1 LEITKICMIVE
12 NFYSVIRS
20 ETPAPTWYDFGRTFS
35 RCSEELQKSW
45 LNYESR
51 RFSMGDRTRR
61 GSGYGKDTSI
71 TISPLQTF
79 HRKSNPAKML
89 PKVEKKKLSGIHKV
103 VGNQV
108 REVKNS
114 IESGNG
120 VFRGKFKAT
129 YTTDSKVKIQK

>member
-1 LEITKICMIVE
+1 MNSTAWGKMIDFATQTGILPDLNWRSFSTMIVE
-12 NFYSVIRS
+12 NFYSVIRA

-71 TISPLQTF
+71 TISPLRTF
-79 HRKSNPAKML
+79 HRKAQSCQNASKAG
-89 PKVEKKKLSGIHKV
+89 KKEIVWYSQGCW
-103 VGNQV
+103 
-108 REVKNS
+108 
-114 IESGNG
+114 
-120 VFRGKFKAT
+120 
-129 YTTDSKVKIQK
+129 